1 MSLWGYH
8 LVASKLN
15 REETVPNDV
24 VEIKG
29 GRLHIDLKLGKG
41 EPSSTGRSTVLA
53 KGQTKLA
60 DGIVVQ
66 HLVYQPNGKGG

>member
-1 MSLWGYH
+1 M
-8 LVASKLN
+8 
-15 REETVPNDV
+15 PNDV

-41 EPSSTGRSTVLA
+41 EPSSTGKSTVLS
-53 KGQTKLA
+53 KGQTKMA

-66 HLVYQPNGKGG
+66 HLVYQSRNGDGK

>member
-1 MSLWGYH
+1 M
-8 LVASKLN
+8 A
-15 REETVPNDV
+15 NDV
-24 VEIKG
+24 VEVKG

-41 EPSSTGRSTVLA
+41 EPSSTGRTTILT

-66 HLVYQPNGKGG
+66 HLVYQTNGKGGK